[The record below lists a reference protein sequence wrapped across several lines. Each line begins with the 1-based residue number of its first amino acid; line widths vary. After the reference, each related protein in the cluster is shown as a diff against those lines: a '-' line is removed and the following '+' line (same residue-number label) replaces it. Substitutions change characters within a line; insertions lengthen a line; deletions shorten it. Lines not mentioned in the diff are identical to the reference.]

1 MAPPTSL
8 GSETRRVRKATTR
21 RRRRRYLYTQGTW
34 AAWCTPRNTS
44 RTRWRW
50 QPRRQVSPQLASVR
64 SVRSFLQE
72 KVQLSK
78 RRVCS
83 ESQRALRAANGRG
96 AARRPRREGGL
107 KLAERRVEPHS
118 NGNESFLRSF
128 LPWSL
133 KFAPQPPRSPAFTL
147 VHVVV
152 LSRHGYSYIKALD
165 QGMSSAILAWHRAL
179 PNVSPHPRTIV
190 YFQFCQTMMHPLH
203 RPTPYEGDLSRYTA
217 EERFLLHEPKSAPTG
232 WVYGDAHDKVRMDRF
247 RREGEGADYYQ
258 KALEAELAGAG

>member
-8 GSETRRVRKATTR
+8 GSGTRRVRKATTR

-44 RTRWRW
+44 RTRGRW

-165 QGMSSAILAWHRAL
+165 QGMTPPSS
-179 PNVSPHPRTIV
+179 PSPPAASPPSP
-190 YFQFCQTMMHPLH
+190 PL
-203 RPTPYEGDLSRYTA
+203 PTPRPCSAGWRAAGSILE
-217 EERFLLHEPKSAPTG
+217 LL
-232 WVYGDAHDKVRMDRF
+232 
-247 RREGEGADYYQ
+247 
-258 KALEAELAGAG
+258 